1 MKIILFF
8 SLTGLAGYVLGYF
21 VGRWTTEQKL
31 NELRQELGIEE
42 DMEEWEHF
50 FNGGNKK

>member
-8 SLTGLAGYVLGYF
+8 ALTGLAGYVLGYF

-31 NELRQELGIEE
+31 ENLRAEMQIEE
-42 DMEEWEHF
+42 GDELDELF
-50 FNGGNKK
+50 K